1 MGAHDLIQAAESPQ
15 GDLLSDG
22 PTDGPVDRALDSVRE
37 RFGEAAIVKG
47 RGFGVK
53 LKRQGPSKVE

>member
-15 GDLLSDG
+15 GDLLRDG
-22 PTDGPVDRALDSVRE
+22 PHDGPVDQALDRVRE

-47 RGFGVK
+47 RGFGVT